1 MATEYFDSLEIR
13 DPEVRE
19 RELFAA
25 LPEHLKHAASR
36 ASYFGKQLAD
46 VELDSVN
53 SREALAALPLVRKS
67 ELSALQKSEPPF
79 GGLAAFDPDDLLRIF
94 ASPGPI
100 YEPQTNREDGW
111 RLSRALFAAGI
122 RKGMLVHNTFS
133 YHFSPA
139 GMMLES
145 AITQL
150 GCAVFPAGVGQTELQ
165 VHAIETLRPQAYTGT
180 PSFLK
185 IILDAGVQSGADL
198 SSLRRGLVSGEAL
211 PSTLRNEIS
220 EHGIQLK
227 QAYATADIG
236 LIAYE
241 SDAMEGL
248 ILDEGVIVEIVRPG
262 TSDPVEMGEV
272 GEIVVTVFNP
282 DYPLVRFATGDLSM
296 VMEGQSPC
304 GRTNMRIK
312 GWMGRADQTTKV
324 RGMFVQP
331 SQIAEIVRR
340 FPEVSRARL
349 IVSSENHRDQMLLRC
364 ESTDRS
370 ETLKEGIAKTSREVC
385 KLRADVRLEAP
396 GTLPLDGVVIEDAR
410 TYD

>member
-1 MATEYFDSLEIR
+1 MATEFYDSLEIR

-19 RELFAA
+19 QELFAA
-25 LPEHLKHAASR
+25 LPGQLIHAASK
-36 ASYFGKQLAD
+36 APFFGQQLSEFD
-46 VELDSVN
+46 LKSIN
-53 SREALAALPLVRKS
+53 SRDALAALPLVRKS
-67 ELSALQKSEPPF
+67 DLSRLQQEQPPF
-79 GGLAAFDPDDLLRIF
+79 GGLAAYDPSNLVRIF

-100 YEPQTNREDGW
+100 YEPQTSRPDGW
-111 RLSRALFAAGI
+111 RLCRSLFAAGM

-145 AITQL
+145 AIGEL
-150 GCAVFPAGVGQTELQ
+150 GCAVFAAGVGQTELQ
-165 VHAIETLRPQAYTGT
+165 VQAIAALRPQAYTGT

-185 IILDAGVQSGADL
+185 IILDAGVESGADL
-198 SSLRRGLVSGEAL
+198 SSLERGLVSGEAL
-211 PSTLRNEIS
+211 PPSLREEIRNQ
-220 EHGIQLK
+220 GVQLL

-241 SDAMEGL
+241 SEAMEGL
-248 ILDEGVIVEIVRPG
+248 ILDEGVIVEIVQPG
-262 TSDPVEMGEV
+262 TGDPVAPGEV

-296 VMEGQSPC
+296 VMDGQSPC
-304 GRTNMRIK
+304 GRTNTRIK

-331 SQIAEIVRR
+331 MQIAEIVKR

-349 IVSSENHRDQMLLRC
+349 VISSENHQDQMHLKC
-364 ESTDRS
+364 ESTDHS
-370 ETLKEGIAKTSREVC
+370 EELQQKIAKAAREVC
-385 KLRADVRLEAP
+385 KLRADVSFEEP
-396 GTLPLDGVVIEDAR
+396 GSLPKDGVVIQDAR

>member
-1 MATEYFDSLEIR
+1 MSAEFYDSLETR

-25 LPEHLKHAASR
+25 LPKHLKQAATRS
-36 ASYFGKQLAD
+36 SFLQQQLQE
-46 VELDSVN
+46 VEVDSID
-53 SREALAALPLVRKS
+53 SREALAKLPVLRKS
-67 ELSALQKSEPPF
+67 ELSELQKSSPPF
-79 GGLAAFDPDDLLRIF
+79 GGLTAFDPESLLRIF

-100 YEPQTNREDGW
+100 FEPETTRADSW
-111 RLSRALFAAGI
+111 RMSRALYAAGI

-145 AITQL
+145 ASAAL

-165 VHAIETLRPQAYTGT
+165 VQAIERLQPQAYTGT

-185 IILDAGVQSGADL
+185 IILDAGSKSGADL
-198 SSLRRGLVSGEAL
+198 SSLERGLVSGEAL
-211 PSTLRNEIS
+211 PPSLRAEIADQ
-220 EHGIQLK
+220 GVRLL

-241 SDAMEGL
+241 SEAMEGL
-248 ILDEGVIVEIVRPG
+248 ILDEGVIVEIVQPG
-262 TSDPVEMGEV
+262 TGDPVAKGEV
-272 GEIVVTVFNP
+272 GEVVATVFNP
-282 DYPLVRFATGDLSM
+282 DYPLLRFATGDMSM

-304 GRTNMRIK
+304 GRTNTRIK

-324 RGMFVQP
+324 RGMFVHP
-331 SQIAEIVRR
+331 SQIAEIVKR
-340 FPEVSRARL
+340 FSEVNKARL
-349 IVSSENHRDQMLLRC
+349 VVSSKDHQDQMLLVC
-364 ESTDRS
+364 ESTDHS
-370 ETLKEGIAKTSREVC
+370 DEFNLSVTIAAREIC
-385 KLRADVRLEAP
+385 KLRADVSFESP
-396 GTLPLDGVVIEDAR
+396 GALPVDGVVIEDAR